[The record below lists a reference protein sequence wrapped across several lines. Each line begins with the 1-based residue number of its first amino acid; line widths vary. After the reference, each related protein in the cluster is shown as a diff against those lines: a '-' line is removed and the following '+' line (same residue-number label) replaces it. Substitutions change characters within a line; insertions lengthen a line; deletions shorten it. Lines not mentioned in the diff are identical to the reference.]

1 MAKEHTIDD
10 VINSIIDNY
19 KVLLVDAVAHVA
31 EKAKDDIKSTAVQC
45 MIDYYYG
52 GYDPTSYYR
61 TGALIQSIIP
71 FSTISAKGE
80 KLQCVVGVEYSPSA
94 LEAYLS
100 TFEYPYISGSEK
112 YGAKKDDEGHII
124 SYGEPDPEWV
134 IKNFWEGKHPYTD
147 GSREPGAEINYHKS
161 RQTQDEA
168 MRRPLLYYAH
178 TTFPRAVMNYMLV
191 EGSKLF

>member
-31 EKAKDDIKSTAVQC
+31 DKAKEDIKNTAVKC

-52 GYDPTSYYR
+52 GYDPKRYYR

-71 FSTISAKGE
+71 FSTISSKGQ
-80 KLQCVVGVEYSPSA
+80 KLECVVGVEYSPSA
-94 LEAYLS
+94 LKDYLE
-100 TFEYPYISGSEK
+100 TFEYPYKAS
-112 YGAKKDDEGHII
+112 KK
-124 SYGEPDPEWV
+124 YGEPDPEWV
-134 IKNFWEGKHPYTD
+134 IENFWDGKHPYTD
-147 GSREPGAEINYHKS
+147 GSREPGTKIDYYKS
-161 RQTQDEA
+161 QQTQDEA

-178 TTFPRAVMNYMLV
+178 TTFPYAVMNYMLAK
-191 EGSKLF
+191 GSKLF